1 MNIAAIGEPQ
11 RIAELKQVLSLQ
23 QSNVQVIENT
33 NNISLLNFDI
43 IFDLNFDE
51 HIQRIEDYKLLN
63 NNTLLCLS
71 SVNIQLE
78 SVLPKTLWGQSIGIN
93 ALPTFLSRNSLEYC
107 SIENVDIEKLKHLG
121 WQNFYNVE
129 SRVGMVSARVI
140 CMIINEAYFT
150 LQEGTANR
158 EDIDKGMKLGTAYP
172 FGPFEWCEKI
182 GIKNVYELLNALGND
197 TKDDRYKICS
207 LLKTEYLKSEKL
219 A

>member
-11 RIAELKQVLSLQ
+11 RIEELKIVLSLG

-33 NNISLLNFDI
+33 NNILEGNFDI

-51 HIQRIEDYKLLN
+51 NTDRIDLYRNLN
-63 NNTLLCLS
+63 KNVLLCLS
-71 SVNIQLE
+71 VVKIQMENI
-78 SVLPKTLWGQSIGIN
+78 LPNTLWEQTIGIN
-93 ALPTFLSRNSLEYC
+93 ALPTFLNRNSLEYC
-107 SIENVDIEKLKHLG
+107 CTENVSIEKLQNLG
-121 WQNFYNVE
+121 WQFFHKVN
-129 SRVGMVSARVI
+129 SRVGMLTPRVI

-182 GIKNVYELLNALGND
+182 GIKNVYEILSALSND
-197 TKDDRYKICS
+197 TADDRYKICS
-207 LLKTEYLKSEKL
+207 LLKTEYLK

>member
-33 NNISLLNFDI
+33 NNISTTQFDI
-43 IFDLNFDE
+43 IFDLNFDDNLE
-51 HIQRIEDYKLLN
+51 RINDYQLLN
-63 NNTLLCLS
+63 KNTLLCLS
-71 SVNIQLE
+71 AAKIQLE

-107 SIENVDIEKLKHLG
+107 SIENTNIEKLQLLG
-121 WQNFYNVE
+121 WQNFYQVK
-129 SRVGMVSARVI
+129 SRVGLVSARVI

-172 FGPFEWCEKI
+172 YGPFEWCNKI
-182 GIKNVYELLNALGND
+182 GIKNVYELLNAMGND

-207 LLKTEYLKSEKL
+207 LLKTEYLKSEK
-219 A
+219 